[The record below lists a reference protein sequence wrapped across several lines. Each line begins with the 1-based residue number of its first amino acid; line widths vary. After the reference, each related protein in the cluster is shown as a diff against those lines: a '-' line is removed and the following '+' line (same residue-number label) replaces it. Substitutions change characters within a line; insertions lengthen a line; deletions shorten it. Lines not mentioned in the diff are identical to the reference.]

1 MSVIQIVLLSDT
13 AKAPLTGTTGSAG
26 IDLMCDEPFTLQPN
40 ERRLIGTGIAM
51 ALPTGTW
58 GEIKPRSGL
67 AVNYGIDIM
76 AGVIDSDYRG
86 EIKVLMHN
94 TGNRPLKCD
103 AGDRIAQM
111 VVQKHISP
119 KIMAASELI
128 GTGRGADGFG
138 STGL

>member
-26 IDLMCDEPFTLQPN
+26 IDLMCDESFALQPN

-86 EIKVLMHN
+86 EIKVLMIN
-94 TGNRPLKCD
+94 QGNRPLQCR

-111 VVQKHISP
+111 IVQKHESVRI
-119 KIMAASELI
+119 IAVDELAE
-128 GTGRGADGFG
+128 TGRRAGGFG
-138 STGL
+138 STGK